1 MGDPLVDVRGLTF
14 SYDDQPVLH
23 DIDFQAH
30 EGEVVALIGRN
41 GSGKTTLLKHLNGLL
56 RPVHG
61 EVLIE
66 NQPIAGKPVW
76 AIARTVGY
84 VPQHPG
90 SILHQETLAEE
101 LRFTLNA
108 QDQPGDIGETLSTFG
123 IERYA
128 MQNPLDLSGGE
139 RQRAAIAAFAVAQ
152 PRVLILD
159 EPTRGLPAAEKARLA
174 RFARDY
180 ASRGNCVILATHD
193 PEFVASCADRVV
205 QLESGRVV
213 ANGAPAEVLAGSPV
227 YATQINRIFGGLT
240 LTIDDVIAASGVLR

>member
-1 MGDPLVDVRGLTF
+1 MGSPLVSVHDLTF
-14 SYDDQPVLH
+14 GYGDEPVLR
-23 DIDFQAH
+23 DIDFTAH

-56 RPVHG
+56 RPDQG
-61 EVLIE
+61 EILVAS
-66 NQPIAGKPVW
+66 QPIAGKPVW
-76 AIARTVGY
+76 EIARTVGY

-90 SILHQETLAEE
+90 SILHQETLAGE

-108 QDQPGDIGETLSTFG
+108 QGRQGDIRETLANFG
-123 IERYA
+123 IAHYVD
-128 MQNPLDLSGGE
+128 QNPLDLSGGE

-159 EPTRGLPAAEKARLA
+159 EPTRGLPASEKARLG

-193 PEFVASCADRVV
+193 PEFVASCASRVV
-205 QLESGRVV
+205 QLDSGRI
-213 ANGAPAEVLAGSPV
+213 AADGTPADVLAGSPV
-227 YATQINRIFGGLT
+227 YATQINRIFGGQVLT
-240 LTIDDVIAASGVLR
+240 LDDVIAASGVLR